1 MISDYSGL
9 QTSISRW
16 LHRSDLVSV
25 IPDLIMLAETRF
37 NRNLRVRQMEKKATL
52 TLTDGAGALPADWL
66 ELVGSPKDGETRFQ
80 FVARDEFCGLGS
92 IYTLIG
98 NEIHVSH
105 NGSGPPTVDICYY
118 SRIPALSDQNAS
130 NWLLQDGPDVYLYG
144 ALLESAPYIKNDERI
159 ETWRALLQVALTDL
173 QMASDRGKYSGGTLV
188 ID

>member
-1 MISDYSGL
+1 MITDYTSL
-9 QTSISRW
+9 QASISRW

-37 NRNLRVRQMEKKATL
+37 NRNLRVRQMEKADTL
-52 TLTDGAGALPADWL
+52 ALVDGVADLPADWI
-66 ELVGSPKDGETRFQ
+66 EFVGAPKDGDRPLQ
-80 FVARDEFCGLGS
+80 FVARDDWETYRQYG
-92 IYTLIG
+92 
-98 NEIHVSH
+98 
-105 NGSGPPTVDICYY
+105 CYY
-118 SRIPALSDQNAS
+118 TIMGSQILVYEGPASVSVHYYAKIPSLSDTQAS
-130 NWLLQDGPDVYLYG
+130 NWLLESGPDVYLYG